1 MYLLTKCAMYYVR
14 CAMRAFLASR
24 TLHLAQFLA
33 LMTVQVLMSCSD
45 RKSEQRKAFYN
56 LDSLV
61 AFQVD
66 HLKGRYELNKLVEID
81 GKKEATRFVPDSTQW
96 ANELDIFRQ
105 IEQVNKAA
113 FRDAY
118 VVNEIRDTNSNLTV
132 REIKA
137 QGKAPV
143 SMVRFFYLRDISDL
157 RKIEAT
163 LQDDNAL
170 YVNTRRL
177 TMEFEP
183 ANSIHLVQRYR
194 IEGVQKMV
202 MDDSVHFVIAGEIGI

>member
-1 MYLLTKCAMYYVR
+1 MIRLVAP
-14 CAMRAFLASR
+14 R
-24 TLHLAQFLA
+24 TLHLAQSVVLA
-33 LMTVQVLMSCSD
+33 MVLLTGCSERQSAA
-45 RKSEQRKAFYN
+45 RKPFYN

-81 GKKEATRFVPDSTQW
+81 GKKEATRFVPDSAQW
-96 ANELDIFRQ
+96 ANELNIFRQ

-118 VVNEIRDTNSNLTV
+118 VVNESRDTNSNLTV
-132 REIKA
+132 REIRA

-143 SMVRFFYLRDISDL
+143 SMVRLFYLRDISDL

-163 LQDDNAL
+163 IQDDNAL

>member
-1 MYLLTKCAMYYVR
+1 MCLLIKSAVCDVR
-14 CAMRAFLASR
+14 CAMIRLVAPR
-24 TLHLAQFLA
+24 TLHLAQSVVLA
-33 LMTVQVLMSCSD
+33 MVLLTGCSERQSAA
-45 RKSEQRKAFYN
+45 RKPFYN

-81 GKKEATRFVPDSTQW
+81 GKKEATRFVPDSAQW
-96 ANELDIFRQ
+96 ANELNIFRQ

-118 VVNEIRDTNSNLTV
+118 VVNESRDTNSNLTV
-132 REIKA
+132 REIRA

-143 SMVRFFYLRDISDL
+143 SMVRLFYLRDISDL

-163 LQDDNAL
+163 IQDDNAL